1 MRVERFP
8 VWGSRL
14 AKIAALTAILP
25 LLALCSVARTETLQW
40 HPVGGSS
47 APPEQGAPTLPA
59 RVGAPALW
67 TADATA
73 APIGA
78 ASVLYSSNSWF
89 QEGADW
95 LVGLVGRSDD
105 TYRVAE
111 WGGSAG
117 MTSVLSA
124 DGTRIAYHGGIA
136 DLSTGR
142 ETGWGPW
149 SDGLTLDPQAWSPDG
164 GAVAVLTSRWDDT
177 GVNDGKTT
185 LYLFDVATGTPRE
198 IAVLNQVDVL
208 AGWAAAFSPDGGRLA
223 YQNGAGL
230 SIFSRADG
238 TTAEVPLPA
247 GARLAGKGAWT
258 RDGRNL
264 LVVSGAECDCGDYP
278 IRWTVTTISA
288 LDGTATGTAYTR
300 DGVLALRVLGW
311 WPSGEPVA
319 VEYSPTASTQPSV
332 LDTPDS
338 QNAVVYQWAV
348 EAAHLIT
355 LGTGRKLM
363 GGDSFGVIGDLESI
377 DVADDVLAR
386 GESRPGS
393 PPLFDLDGIVVALLA
408 TTALSLLVLIGLGVW
423 RLAAGPTGSGDP
435 ETTGSRSS

>member
-1 MRVERFP
+1 MRLSEFP
-8 VWGSRL
+8 VWGGRL
-14 AKIAALTAILP
+14 ARVAAVTAFLPILM
-25 LLALCSVARTETLQW
+25 LLCVTGTETLQW
-40 HPVGGSS
+40 NPVGGSS
-47 APPEQGAPTLPA
+47 TPPEQGAPTLPV
-59 RVGAPALW
+59 RVGAPAVW
-67 TADATA
+67 TADAAA

-78 ASVLYSSNSWF
+78 ASVLYTSNSWF

-95 LVGLVGRSDD
+95 LAGLVGRSDD
-105 TYRVAE
+105 TYRVAK
-111 WGGSAG
+111 WVGSAG
-117 MTSVLSA
+117 MASVLSA
-124 DGTRIAYHGGIA
+124 DGARIAYHGGIA

-142 ETGWGPW
+142 VTGWGPW
-149 SDGLTLDPQAWSPDG
+149 SEGLTLDPQAWSPDG
-164 GAVAVLTSRWDDT
+164 AAVAVLTSRWDDT
-177 GVNDGKTT
+177 GVNDGKTK

-198 IAVLNQVDVL
+198 IAELNQVDVL
-208 AGWAAAFSPDGGRLA
+208 AGWEAAFSPDGGRLA
-223 YQNGAGL
+223 YQNGARL
-230 SIFSRADG
+230 SIFTLADG

-264 LVVSGAECDCGDYP
+264 LVVSGAQCDCGAYP

-288 LDGTATGTAYTR
+288 VDGTATGTAYTR

-338 QNAVVYQWAV
+338 QNALVYQWAV
-348 EAAHLIT
+348 EAAQLIN
-355 LGTGRKLM
+355 LGTGTRLM
-363 GGDSFGVIGDLESI
+363 GGDSFGVTGDIESI

-393 PPLFDLDGIVVALLA
+393 PPLFDLDGLVLALFA
-408 TTALSLLVLIGLGVW
+408 TTVLSLLVLIGLGVW
-423 RLAAGPTGSGDP
+423 RLTAGSMQ
-435 ETTGSRSS
+435 RH